1 METVSV
7 RCNHCGAPLE
17 VGGQTRF
24 VTCQFCHSQLE
35 VKRTDSTVFTEEI
48 REIAQSTRRMTGQL
62 EVIEL
67 QNEIERLDREW
78 MASNPVSFDKHG
90 RPISQPGPVGSVF
103 GLVFAVIFAV
113 VCFSMAGAF
122 SSFGGGGLFSVVPV
136 GMGIFAIIAAI
147 LGMVK
152 SGNHQDAKGEY
163 ERRRAELVAKLESLR

>member
-1 METVSV
+1 M
-7 RCNHCGAPLE
+7 
-17 VGGQTRF
+17 GGQTRF

-78 MASNPVSFDKHG
+78 MAANPVSFDKHG
-90 RPISQPGPVGSVF
+90 RPVAQPGPVGAVF
-103 GLVFAVIFAV
+103 GLVFAVIFAI
-113 VCFSMAGAF
+113 VCFSMAGVMG
-122 SSFGGGGLFSVVPV
+122 SIGGGGLFAVVPV
-136 GMGIFAIIAAI
+136 GMGIFAIAAAI

-152 SGNHQDAKGEY
+152 SGNHQTARDEY
-163 ERRRAELVAKLESLR
+163 NRRRTELVAKLESLR

>member
-1 METVSV
+1 MEMISV

-17 VGGQTRF
+17 VGDQTRF

-48 REIAQSTRRMTGQL
+48 REIAQTTKRMTGQL

-78 MASNPVSFDKHG
+78 MAANPVSFDKHG
-90 RPISQPGPVGSVF
+90 RPISQPGPVGSII
-103 GLVFAVIFAV
+103 GLVFAVIFAI
-113 VCFSMAGAF
+113 VCFSMAGAVG
-122 SSFGGGGLFSVVPV
+122 SIGGGGLFSVVPV
-136 GMGIFAIIAAI
+136 GMGIFAIGAAI

-152 SGNHQDAKGEY
+152 SGNHQTAREDY
-163 ERRRAELVAKLESLR
+163 ERRRAGLVAKLESLR